1 MVEQFAVVRRG
12 HELGRRALAH
22 GHVGEDPGEERPFVD
37 EPVEVRVGGHGVRVV
52 VGVADGH
59 AEGQPVA
66 REKIH
71 GRVHLGVGARAAPPV
86 GGRFVALGGDGRHE
100 VLHADHLL
108 AELLVDERGVR
119 EAQKRAV
126 RMGLAQPNEIALAH
140 EGLAASIDVHVH
152 AEFLALA
159 DDGVDLVVGE
169 VQGVPVLGG
178 PAAGAVE
185 VAGAR
190 RIQQDGPG
198 DVALMALAHLLLL
211 APGEEVRV
219 HDEGLQQIGP
229 HLGVQVHDAH
239 DELVH
244 IRLVLDGVR
253 EGGALLGEQAGRSEG
268 VDFAHDVRHVVLGV
282 VAQII
287 DELVGQRLLRSLGGF
302 HGLLLCTGF
311 LWHSVIVAKLHS
323 VSVRVMIAVTALIA
337 CRF

>member
-1 MVEQFAVVRRG
+1 
-12 HELGRRALAH
+12 
-22 GHVGEDPGEERPFVD
+22 
-37 EPVEVRVGGHGVRVV
+37 
-52 VGVADGH
+52 
-59 AEGQPVA
+59 
-66 REKIH
+66 
-71 GRVHLGVGARAAPPV
+71 
-86 GGRFVALGGDGRHE
+86 
-100 VLHADHLL
+100 
-108 AELLVDERGVR
+108 
-119 EAQKRAV
+119 
-126 RMGLAQPNEIALAH
+126 MGLAQPNEIALAH

-323 VSVRVMIAVTALIA
+323 VSVRVMITVTALIA